1 MQSCRVDSSGPERVE
16 DFAQLLT
23 RLKDTYGNVSDS
35 EIARRIGVSP
45 ATVNSWVHR
54 KRGSARGPAREIL
67 QALAREFPKFTEA
80 EIFAAVGRKTPG
92 PVSPDGEARIQNLYR
107 ELTADQ
113 QEDFEAQMT
122 AVVERNRSRS

>member
-1 MQSCRVDSSGPERVE
+1 VDSSGPERVE

-23 RLKDTYGNVSDS
+23 RLKDTYNNVSDS

-45 ATVNSWVHR
+45 ATVNAWVHR
-54 KRGSARGPAREIL
+54 KRGGTRGPARETL

-92 PVSPDGEARIQNLYR
+92 PLSPDAEERVQELFR
-107 ELTADQ
+107 ELTAEQ
-113 QEDFEAQMT
+113 QET
-122 AVVERNRSRS
+122 VETQIRALADKNRSEQ